1 MSFFKANVSAATSI
15 DGNVLTDFS
24 RFLEESS
31 IIDTAVG
38 IIIGNSFKTIVDSFV
53 QDVMSPVISSTF
65 GQVGTRLEDMYYVVG
80 DMPVPPYSNLL
91 DAEKRGG
98 YIIRYGRFVQRTLQF
113 LLQALVVFLIIRTWS
128 RIKHGVR
135 F

>member
-1 MSFFKANVSAATSI
+1 MSFKANVSAATAL
-15 DGNVLTDFS
+15 DGNVLADFS
-24 RFLEESS
+24 HFLEESS

-65 GQVGTRLEDMYYVVG
+65 GKVGTRLEDMYYVVG

-91 DAEKRGG
+91 DAETRGG

-128 RIKHGVR
+128 RIKRGVR